1 MECRGGPKIMG
12 KQTPGVIELHFICV
26 FKLDTNVLCQPHF
39 EETALPLYDVSVFCV
54 FHFCTGFITFREEMF

>member
-39 EETALPLYDVSVFCV
+39 
-54 FHFCTGFITFREEMF
+54 